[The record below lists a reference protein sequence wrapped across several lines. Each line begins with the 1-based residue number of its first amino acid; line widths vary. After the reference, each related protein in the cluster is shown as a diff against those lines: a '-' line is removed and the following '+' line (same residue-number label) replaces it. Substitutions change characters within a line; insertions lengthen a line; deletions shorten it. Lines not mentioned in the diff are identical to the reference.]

1 MFRNLKT
8 SVFILEGINAYA
20 TAYYFNYLFFLLRDR
35 FGFGS
40 RGNLAMSALH
50 GFIYFFAA
58 VRAGKFAE
66 RRGFL
71 TSLRV
76 GFSGMAL
83 AMAAAGIFYSLAG
96 QFVALALWTVAMM
109 FTWPALEA
117 MASTGENRAGLQ
129 RMVGIYNCVWAGC
142 SALAYFT
149 GGALFERLGVRSIF
163 WLPAGLHVLQF
174 IIVLRLGNKSA
185 RAVEKALG
193 EIPPAHKPEAV
204 AFKQSISPKTFLK
217 LGWLANPFAY
227 VAMNTVLAVIPALA
241 RRFHLS
247 VTESGL
253 FFSIWFLVRL
263 AAFFALWHWPGWH
276 YRFRWLA
283 GAFALLIAGF
293 ATLLLAPELW
303 ILVLAQISF
312 GAAVGLIY
320 YSSLFYSMDVGET
333 KGEHG
338 GWHEAFIGAGIC
350 VGPGIGAAA
359 LQFAPGLPNAGT
371 WAVSTLLICGL
382 AGLIRLRR
390 ENDSKT

>member
-1 MFRNLKT
+1 MFRKLKPT
-8 SVFILEGINAYA
+8 VFILEGINAYA
-20 TAYYFNYLFFLLRDR
+20 TAYYFNYLFFLLRDQ

-40 RGNLAMSALH
+40 LENLTVSALH

-58 VRAGKFAE
+58 VQAGKFAE

-83 AMAAAGIFYSLAG
+83 AMAAAGIFTSLAG
-96 QFVALALWTVAMM
+96 QFVALAIWTIVMM

-117 MASTGENRAGLQ
+117 LASTCENREGMQ
-129 RMVGIYNCVWAGC
+129 RMVGIYNCVWAGGA
-142 SALAYFT
+142 ALAYFT

-174 IIVLRLGNKSA
+174 VIVLWLGKKSA
-185 RAVEKALG
+185 HETRKTAVE
-193 EIPPAHKPEAV
+193 ITPPHKPEAA
-204 AFKQSISPKTFLK
+204 AFKQSVSPKTFLK
-217 LGWLANPFAY
+217 MGWLANPFAY
-227 VAMNTVLAVIPALA
+227 VAMNTILAMIPALA
-241 RRFHLS
+241 QRFYLS
-247 VTESGL
+247 VTQSGL

-263 AAFFALWHWPGWH
+263 ATFFALWHWTGWH

-283 GAFALLIAGF
+283 GAFVALIATF
-293 ATLLLAPELW
+293 ATLLLARELW
-303 ILVLAQISF
+303 VLVLAQIIF

-359 LQFAPGLPNAGT
+359 LQFAPQYPNAVT
-371 WAVSTLLICGL
+371 WTVSGLLICGFG
-382 AGLIRLRR
+382 GLIRLRVKKNR
-390 ENDSKT
+390 A